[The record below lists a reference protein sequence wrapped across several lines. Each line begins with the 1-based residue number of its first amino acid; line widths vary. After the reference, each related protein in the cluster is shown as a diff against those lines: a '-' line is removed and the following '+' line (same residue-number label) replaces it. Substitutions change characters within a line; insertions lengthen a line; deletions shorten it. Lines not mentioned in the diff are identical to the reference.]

1 LDFIGDHSDTAFFEG
16 GLEVGGEVG
25 GAGGGFAVFEFGEGE
40 DLGLVG
46 AEVANE
52 LIVFIGV

>member
-1 LDFIGDHSDTAFFEG
+1 M
-16 GLEVGGEVG
+16 EVGGEVG
-25 GAGGGFAVFEFGEGE
+25 GAGGGFAVLEFGEGE

-46 AEVANE
+46 AEVTDE

>member
-1 LDFIGDHSDTAFFEG
+1 M
-16 GLEVGGEVG
+16 EVGGEVG
-25 GAGGGFAVFEFGEGE
+25 GAGGGVAVLEFGEGE